1 MSRDNAKR
9 RFFAWLYN
17 PDSKDEELKNYYNK
31 EKILDKYYKTGY
43 INTIFGRKIE
53 CDSFHALNYLLQST
67 SSDNCMDRANKI
79 MKMLSGRKSTIAF
92 CLHDCVVLDFSNQ
105 DAHLLPQIKQ
115 VFEQT
120 RLGKFKINLK
130 AGKTY
135 GLLEDFSW

>member
-1 MSRDNAKR
+1 MSEN
-9 RFFAWLYN
+9 F
-17 PDSKDEELKNYYNK
+17 NK
-31 EKILDKYYKTGY
+31 
-43 INTIFGRKIE
+43 
-53 CDSFHALNYLLQST
+53 
-67 SSDNCMDRANKI
+67 SDNNDFNKKSEDNWLHVQTDSTKKYSLFEKFTSDMD
-79 MKMLSGRKSTIAF
+79 
-92 CLHDCVVLDFSNQ
+92 VQDFSNQ